1 MALRGFSVRT
11 TFVADDE
18 LKLQPVLL
26 NHFHSDDSS
35 GGHGSGHLC
44 TKKKAYPASL
54 EIHQMEGT
62 EEGTNLSHT
71 AFKSVQINLAF
82 LAPTYNLYS
91 VLDEQLVGNGK
102 SVSSMT
108 VEKPSKALSRDAQH
122 I

>member
-1 MALRGFSVRT
+1 
-11 TFVADDE
+11 
-18 LKLQPVLL
+18 
-26 NHFHSDDSS
+26 
-35 GGHGSGHLC
+35 
-44 TKKKAYPASL
+44 
-54 EIHQMEGT
+54 MEGT